1 MIKTILVPAT
11 GSDTDDIVF
20 TSALAVAREFDAHLT
35 FLHVRVDAAAMA
47 AMMAQDGNGAAMI
60 TGLVDRIDE
69 EASRREERAK
79 QLFRRFC
86 ERERL
91 ATAEIPTS
99 GEQAHPSA
107 QWLREIGDDGY
118 WVVEHGRSTD
128 LLVVGRPREDQ
139 GVSTDTI
146 ERALLG
152 SGRPLLI
159 PPAAGFSALPATII
173 VAWKAAPEAARAVTV
188 AMPLLYAA
196 KQIVIL
202 TVAEEKG
209 SSDDESARLT
219 STLQWHGLNAST
231 RHMQPERAG
240 AADTLLTAAAAENAL
255 VVMGAYG
262 HSRMREWIFGGFT
275 QRVLRGAEV
284 PVLMMH

>member
-11 GSDTDDIVF
+11 GSDTDDITF
-20 TSALAVAREFDAHLT
+20 ASALTVAREFDAHLN

-47 AMMAQDGNGAAMI
+47 ATMAQDGSGAAMI

-69 EASRREERAK
+69 EASRREEQAK
-79 QLFRRFC
+79 QLLQRFC
-86 ERERL
+86 QRELL
-91 ATAEIPTS
+91 AIAETPTP
-99 GEQAHPSA
+99 GEQTGPSA
-107 QWLREIGDDGY
+107 QWLWEVGDESY

-128 LLVVGRPREDQ
+128 LLVLGRPREDQ
-139 GVSTDTI
+139 GVSADTI

-159 PPAAGFSALPATII
+159 PPAAGFFALPDTII
-173 VAWKAAPEAARAVTV
+173 VAWKAAPEAARAVAA
-188 AMPLLYAA
+188 AMPFLHAA

-209 SSDDESARLT
+209 SSDDESARLM

-240 AADTLLTAAAAENAL
+240 AADTLLTAAAEANAL

-275 QRVLRGAEV
+275 QHVLRGAGV